1 MSTAC
6 PNNSNSKIIPRHV
19 KWGLSALLVLF
30 IAIPPLFFIPGS
42 FKGRWIFTEYREA
55 KLAAVTV
62 LFWTLASFYYLFLA
76 WKRVNIDSKLLKEP
90 TLWFLCF
97 LSVYSLFSIL
107 WAPVKEAVLYES
119 LQWMTLTFMY
129 VVLTGMFF
137 QEPAWARLALIAM
150 TGTFWVVTAIGLFQM
165 HVDIPF
171 LRPIPGTRFG
181 STFGAKNTCFLSV
194 ASQFFLLCFMYW
206 VTILRKR
213 KILCAI
219 FGLCVI
225 VEFIYIAISLS
236 RTSYAAMSIGF
247 LTLMV
252 ISGALAKN
260 KVLFLKRAMGIVIVL
275 LMAIATIYYGF
286 PAQWHRMSYRVS
298 KRIVPLLSR
307 PKTYLFQTSRGQVI
321 LDSLEMIKDHPLG
334 VGAGNWIFEYPLY
347 RNRLN
352 VRAFNKRIQITR
364 VHNDYIQYLAE
375 LGFPGFLALFG
386 LIGIQFKKLTCFMRQ
401 KSLPYSKEDSKEDKI
416 LAVLLCSQFAAV
428 CVMLLFSFYLE
439 FPYRKFLFVFLITLI
454 YSLTRNEERRKGLF
468 QS

>member
-1 MSTAC
+1 MSTVC

-55 KLAAVTV
+55 KLAALTV
-62 LFWTLASFYYLFLA
+62 LFWALASFYSLFLA
-76 WKRVNIDSKLLKEP
+76 LKRINIDFKPLKEP

-97 LSVYSLFSIL
+97 LCIYSLFSIL
-107 WAPVKEAVLYES
+107 WAPVKEAALYES
-119 LQWMTLTFMY
+119 LQWITLTFMY
-129 VVLTGMFF
+129 VVLTTMFL
-137 QEPAWARLALIAM
+137 QEPAWARLALMAL
-150 TGTFWVVTAIGLFQM
+150 TGTFLVVTAIGLVQM
-165 HVDIPF
+165 HVNIPF

-194 ASQFFLLCFMYW
+194 ASQFFLLYFTCW
-206 VTILRKR
+206 VAILRK
-213 KILCAI
+213 KKFLGIIL
-219 FGLCVI
+219 GLCVI
-225 VEFIYIAISLS
+225 LEFIYIAISLS

-252 ISGALAKN
+252 ISGALSKN
-260 KVLFLKRAMGIVIVL
+260 KVLFLKRSMGIALVM

-286 PAQWHRMSYRVS
+286 PAQWHLMSNRVS
-298 KRIVPLLSR
+298 KRIIPLLSR
-307 PKTYLFQTSRGQVI
+307 PDTYLFQTSRGQVI

-352 VRAFNKRIQITR
+352 VRAFNRRKQITR

-386 LIGIQFKKLTCFMRQ
+386 LIGIQFKKLICFMRQ
-401 KSLPYSKEDSKEDKI
+401 KSLSYSKEDKI
-416 LAVLLCSQFAAV
+416 LAVLLCSQFTAV

-454 YSLTRNEERRKGLF
+454 YFLTCNEERRKELY
-468 QS
+468 Q